1 MSTWPW
7 AELSDC
13 PQCLSAAERA
23 IIENPDLQ
31 ANLIAALR
39 QYEAGER
46 VSSDWLFDEEE
57 RICGCGNSRCT
68 FNVRI
73 VRRSA

>member
-57 RICGCGNSRCT
+57 K
-68 FNVRI
+68 
-73 VRRSA
+73 